1 MLVKLL
7 GIDLWALPHQNLVFD
22 HLLDFH
28 IGVIASQLVSKE
40 DEERRY
46 FVSTQYLGKLL
57 LLLQHL
63 LLGVIISQLVLK
75 RNENIKCHFQ
85 NYYPSRLGW
94 KARHLS
100 LNLSNSIAKLLVF
113 RIMILS

>member
-1 MLVKLL
+1 M
-7 GIDLWALPHQNLVFD
+7 WALPHQDLVFE
-22 HLLDFH
+22 HLLDIH
-28 IGVIASQLVSKE
+28 ICVIASQLVSKE

-46 FVSTQYLGKLL
+46 LISTQYLGKLL

-75 RNENIKCHFQ
+75 RNEDIKCHYH
-85 NYYPSRLGW
+85 NYYLSRLGRE
-94 KARHLS
+94 ARHLS
-100 LNLSNSIAKLLVF
+100 LDLINSIAQLLVF

>member
-1 MLVKLL
+1 M
-7 GIDLWALPHQNLVFD
+7 WALPHQNLVFE
-22 HLLDFH
+22 HLLDIH
-28 IGVIASQLVSKE
+28 ICVIASQLVSKE

-75 RNENIKCHFQ
+75 RNEDIKCHFH

-94 KARHLS
+94 EARHLS
-100 LNLSNSIAKLLVF
+100 LDLSNSIAKLLVF
-113 RIMILS
+113 RVMILS

>member
-1 MLVKLL
+1 MSIELR
-7 GIDLWALPHQNLVFD
+7 ALPHEDLVFQ
-22 HLLDFH
+22 HLLHFH
-28 IGVIASQLVSKE
+28 IPIIASQLVSKE

-75 RNENIKCHFQ
+75 RNEDIKCHYH
-85 NYYPSRLGW
+85 NYYLSRLGRE
-94 KARHLS
+94 ARHLS
-100 LNLSNSIAKLLVF
+100 LDLSNSIAQLLVF

>member
-1 MLVKLL
+1 M
-7 GIDLWALPHQNLVFD
+7 WALPHQNLVFD

-28 IGVIASQLVSKE
+28 ICVIASQLVSKE

-46 FVSTQYLGKLL
+46 FVSAQYLGKLL